1 MRRSLLTVLVMAFA
15 LVARADYLW
24 WTVEESDYSGTVKG
38 DVSDYFLYAQD
49 TAGQAT
55 LIDALSANSGGTPK
69 SIDLTAYASGYSF
82 YIELVNYESSAYT
95 PVGQGTTASYVELA
109 AHIASSLTEIP
120 KVTVWHGGPYHA
132 VPEPTSAMLVMLGL
146 ALAGLKRRRV

>member
-1 MRRSLLTVLVMAFA
+1 MLLVTAFA

-24 WTVEESDYSGTVKG
+24 WTVEASDYSDVKG
-38 DVSDYFLYAQD
+38 DVSDYFLYAQSEGGD
-49 TAGQAT
+49 AT

-95 PVGQGTTASYVELA
+95 PVGQGTTTSYTDLA
-109 AHIASSLTEIP
+109 ANIASSLTDIP